1 MYNRADELCAC
12 TTFGEFEKV
21 YQDSNNLEKGFWLLG
36 LRERT
41 AHDALEAFSVESNLF
56 PGRKAPPTTSDD
68 VVPKTSKRCNTFCE
82 RRGKLGICEV
92 KDLETLGNSAPIR
105 WYISPEEMRNMKRF
119 KFCFEMSP
127 EELFWQEKMLRHI
140 KECNS
145 VDELR
150 KIAELLTKIATTRQ
164 IAIKGL
170 VKDALELMQ
179 ETLKAPLH
187 SEANET

>member
-1 MYNRADELCAC
+1 ML
-12 TTFGEFEKV
+12 K
-21 YQDSNNLEKGFWLLG
+21 
-36 LRERT
+36 
-41 AHDALEAFSVESNLF
+41 
-56 PGRKAPPTTSDD
+56 
-68 VVPKTSKRCNTFCE
+68 
-82 RRGKLGICEV
+82 
-92 KDLETLGNSAPIR
+92 
-105 WYISPEEMRNMKRF
+105 
-119 KFCFEMSP
+119 FEMSP

-179 ETLKAPLH
+179 ENLKAPLH